1 MELYEVLKSGTSPEE
16 LEETFH
22 KELASAMKRISEEQ
36 RQEQENEKK
45 KSQIKDCREA
55 LAESICLYKNALL
68 GKAGP
73 TPADI
78 KKVEKQLAGEEEALI
93 HFMNIIQKTAES
105 LSINKLSPGFES
117 DDDIIERFIKNL

>member
-36 RQEQENEKK
+36 EQEKK
-45 KSQIKDCREA
+45 KSQIKDCRKA
-55 LAESICLYKNALL
+55 LAESICLYKSALL
-68 GKAGP
+68 GKTTP

-93 HFMNIIQKTAES
+93 HFMNVIQKTAEN

>member
-36 RQEQENEKK
+36 EQEKK
-45 KSQIKDCREA
+45 KSQINDYRKA
-55 LAESICLYKNALL
+55 LAKSICFYKNALL
-68 GKAGP
+68 GKT
-73 TPADI
+73 TPIPAEI
-78 KKVEKQLAGEEEALI
+78 EKVEKQLAGEEKALI
-93 HFMNIIQKTAES
+93 HFMNIIQKTAEN

-117 DDDIIERFIKNL
+117 DDDIIERFIKSL